1 MLDATRIPV
10 SALGAFVMKRGVMP
24 ARWNVKTAQRYE
36 KTARKSSLQGD
47 NGTFLGKQWREDIS
61 THCRPVSENLDLT
74 PCAKAT
80 HWMHLDVTCAYTN
93 GL

>member
-1 MLDATRIPV
+1 MSV
-10 SALGAFVMKRGVMP
+10 
-24 ARWNVKTAQRYE
+24 RWNVKTAQRYE